1 MLKIW
6 RLGGGVTWSFLSRA
20 LLNVQEV
27 MSGSVERSVY
37 VGHDAQH
44 MRGVLTLHYPMR
56 NGVVSSWDQME
67 MVSF

>member
-1 MLKIW
+1 MQQINKNVL
-6 RLGGGVTWSFLSRA
+6 T
-20 LLNVQEV
+20 VQEV
-27 MSGSVERSVY
+27 MSGSVARGVY

-56 NGVVSSWDQME
+56 NGVVSDWDQME